1 MVIFSSPFSSGRG
14 VLLLLVVVVAVVTL
28 LRRDDGAV
36 VAALSLHPHQQP
48 TQQPPQCH
56 RRAFFQQ
63 SATTAI
69 MAASAPAAA
78 LLLARPR
85 AANAVT
91 DCFQDCYKNCQIVA
105 PKDTEYCNNNCRDYC
120 DQPDRAD
127 GLSGSVSAEKG
138 ETGILGFYTVP
149 KGEDKPPTIRV
160 PGLEKL
166 LGY

>member
-1 MVIFSSPFSSGRG
+1 MISSSAFSSGRG
-14 VLLLLVVVVAVVTL
+14 VFLLLIVVVAVVTL

-36 VAALSLHPHQQP
+36 VTALSLHPQQP
-48 TQQPPQCH
+48 TQHPPQCH

-78 LLLARPR
+78 VLLARPR
-85 AANAVT
+85 AAVAVT
-91 DCFQDCYKNCQIVA
+91 DCFQDCYKNCRIVA

-166 LGY
+166 LGF